1 MEGDTHFRRTTLTIK
16 YEPCLK
22 TAPNS
27 TPMSYAM
34 STNNLAKLPI
44 YFPCLPYP
52 PSLHTYIYQIPYL
65 KRLLPTTQPRPR
77 IILPLPLPLLLLP
90 LLLLRPSPLRIPPGT
105 ARIRTAKMTI
115 ILLLGRRRARRR
127 RRRHIALGHILRPL
141 ILLLLLG
148 RLPPRLVL
156 WVLRRRRGEEL
167 LVRGR

>member
-1 MEGDTHFRRTTLTIK
+1 
-16 YEPCLK
+16 
-22 TAPNS
+22 
-27 TPMSYAM
+27 M

-77 IILPLPLPLLLLP
+77 IILPLPLPLPLLLLP

-127 RRRHIALGHILRPL
+127 RFDHQ
-141 ILLLLLG
+141 
-148 RLPPRLVL
+148 
-156 WVLRRRRGEEL
+156 
-167 LVRGR
+167 